1 MANTIPQMYIEITQK
16 QPKANAQL
24 SKDAQGKF
32 QPTDYGTLLQEV
44 GICASG
50 LHKFGI
56 KRGENIGF
64 ISDNRKEWLI
74 ADLAML
80 GLGAADVPRGC
91 DATAQEIAYI
101 LSWSECAIVILENDR
116 QLQKIL
122 DIKAGRIPF
131 TSQSL
136 REAPYAHL
144 KTVILFDPPP
154 QSPQSAAEEA
164 RNAGL
169 SVLFFSDIM
178 KEGQALHEKEPE
190 FFQNEAAKGTRND
203 IATIIYTSGTTG
215 DPKGVML
222 SHGNFLHQT
231 EYLPVLLGVKS
242 GDVFLSVLPVWHS
255 FERAVQYIILQ
266 AGATVAYSKPVGSIL
281 LADMQAVQ
289 PQWVTSVPRIWESI
303 KDGVYKTIRQSGG
316 VKKAMFSMFVAIGKA
331 QAYFRNMLLDR
342 LPKFS
347 SRSRVLD
354 IGMAIIPF
362 VLLTPLRALGD
373 VLVFKKIKVK
383 LGTRFIAGISGGGA
397 LPPTVDKFFDA
408 LGILILEGYGLT
420 ETAPVLGVRLKTHPV
435 TGTVGPIHRGT
446 EIRIVDE
453 HGNVLPAGQK
463 GVIQVR
469 GPQVMLGYYKRPDLT
484 TKILSDDGWLD
495 TGDLGMLTIHGEIKI
510 VGRVKDTIV
519 LRGGENIEPV
529 PIEQRLC
536 ESTYIQQAVVLGQ
549 DQKYLAALIVPQQ
562 ETLIQWAEENE
573 IPFNDYT
580 SLLDQPEVK
589 ELIDSE
595 INAFVSMKNGFKPF
609 ERIFRFALLPT
620 PFEAGRE
627 LSAKQELKRHAINEL
642 YKNQIRLLF
651 TE

>member
-1 MANTIPQMYIEITQK
+1 MAETIPQMYIEIAQR
-16 QPKANAQL
+16 QPDVNAQL
-24 SKDAQGKF
+24 SKDAEGKF
-32 QPTDYGTLLQEV
+32 QPTSYGTLLKEV
-44 GICASG
+44 GICAHG
-50 LHKFGI
+50 LHSLGI
-56 KRGENIGF
+56 RRGDNVGF

-101 LSWSECAIVILENDR
+101 LSWSECATVILENDR

-122 DIKAGRIPF
+122 DIKAGRLPF
-131 TSQSL
+131 GSQSL
-136 REAPYAHL
+136 KEAPYAHL
-144 KTVILFDPPP
+144 KTLILFEPP
-154 QSPQSAAEEA
+154 SPSVVEQATD
-164 RNAGL
+164 AGL
-169 SVLFFSDIM
+169 SILIFSTIM
-178 KEGQALHEKEPE
+178 KEGRSLYEKDPE
-190 FFQNEAAKGTRND
+190 FFRNEAAKGRRDD

-231 EYLPVLLGVKS
+231 EYLPSLIGVKS

-255 FERAVQYIILQ
+255 FERVVQYIILQ
-266 AGATVAYSKPVGSIL
+266 AGATIAYSKPVGQIL

-289 PQWVTSVPRIWESI
+289 PQWFTSVPRIWESI
-303 KDGVYKTIRQSGG
+303 KDSVYKTIRQSGG
-316 VKKAMFSMFVAIGKA
+316 VKKTMFSMFVGIGEA

-347 SRSRVLD
+347 PRSRVVD
-354 IGMAIIPF
+354 IAVSIIPF

-373 VLVFKKIKVK
+373 VLVFKKIKEK
-383 LGTRFIAGISGGGA
+383 LGKGFIAGISGGGA
-397 LPPTVDKFFDA
+397 LPPSVDKFFDA

-453 HGNVLPAGQK
+453 RGKALPAGEK

-469 GPQVMLGYYKRPDLT
+469 GPQVMLGYYRRSDLT
-484 TKILSDDGWLD
+484 AKILSGEGWLD

-510 VGRVKDTIV
+510 VGRAKDTIV

-536 ESTYIQQAVVLGQ
+536 ESLYIQQAVVLGQ
-549 DQKYLAALIVPQQ
+549 DQKYLAALIVPR
-562 ETLIQWAEENE
+562 EEALIQWAEENE
-573 IPFNDYT
+573 IPFVDYA
-580 SLLDQPEVK
+580 SLLEQPVVK

-595 INAFVSMKNGFKPF
+595 INACVSMKNGFKPF

-620 PFEAGRE
+620 PFEPGRE

-642 YKNQIRLLF
+642 YRNQIRSLF
-651 TE
+651 AE

>member
-1 MANTIPQMYIEITQK
+1 
-16 QPKANAQL
+16 
-24 SKDAQGKF
+24 
-32 QPTDYGTLLQEV
+32 
-44 GICASG
+44 
-50 LHKFGI
+50 
-56 KRGENIGF
+56 
-64 ISDNRKEWLI
+64 
-74 ADLAML
+74 
-80 GLGAADVPRGC
+80 
-91 DATAQEIAYI
+91 
-101 LSWSECAIVILENDR
+101 
-116 QLQKIL
+116 
-122 DIKAGRIPF
+122 
-131 TSQSL
+131 
-136 REAPYAHL
+136 
-144 KTVILFDPPP
+144 
-154 QSPQSAAEEA
+154 
-164 RNAGL
+164 
-169 SVLFFSDIM
+169 
-178 KEGQALHEKEPE
+178 
-190 FFQNEAAKGTRND
+190 
-203 IATIIYTSGTTG
+203 
-215 DPKGVML
+215 
-222 SHGNFLHQT
+222 
-231 EYLPVLLGVKS
+231 
-242 GDVFLSVLPVWHS
+242 
-255 FERAVQYIILQ
+255 
-266 AGATVAYSKPVGSIL
+266 
-281 LADMQAVQ
+281 
-289 PQWVTSVPRIWESI
+289 
-303 KDGVYKTIRQSGG
+303 
-316 VKKAMFSMFVAIGKA
+316 
-331 QAYFRNMLLDR
+331 
-342 LPKFS
+342 
-347 SRSRVLD
+347 
-354 IGMAIIPF
+354 
-362 VLLTPLRALGD
+362 
-373 VLVFKKIKVK
+373 
-383 LGTRFIAGISGGGA
+383 ISGGGA

-620 PFEAGRE
+620 PFESGRE

>member
-1 MANTIPQMYIEITQK
+1 MADTIPQMFIEITQK
-16 QPKANAQL
+16 QPDITVQL

-32 QPTDYGTLLQEV
+32 QPTPYGTLLKEA
-44 GICASG
+44 GACAHG
-50 LHKFGI
+50 LQ
-56 KRGENIGF
+56 KRGIRRGDNIGF
-64 ISDNRKEWLI
+64 ISDNRKEWLV

-101 LSWSECAIVILENDR
+101 LSWSECATVILENDR

-122 DIKAGRIPF
+122 DIKADRLPF
-131 TSQSL
+131 GSRSL
-136 REAPYAHL
+136 KEAPYAHL
-144 KTVILFDPPP
+144 KTIILFEPP
-154 QSPQSAAEEA
+154 SRHVADEA

-169 SVLFFSDIM
+169 DVLSFSDIM
-178 KEGQALHEKEPE
+178 EEGRTLYEKEPE
-190 FFQNEAAKGTRND
+190 FFLDEAAKGGRND

-231 EYLPVLLGVKS
+231 EYLPSVIGVKS
-242 GDVFLSVLPVWHS
+242 GDRFLSVLPVWHS

-266 AGATVAYSKPVGSIL
+266 AGATIAYSKPVGSIL

-289 PQWVTSVPRIWESI
+289 PQWFTSVPRIWESI
-303 KDGVYKTIRQSGG
+303 KDGVYKTIRQSGN
-316 VKKAMFSMFVAIGKA
+316 VKKAMFSMFVGIGEA

-347 SRSRVLD
+347 PRSRAVD
-354 IGMAIIPF
+354 IGVAIIPF
-362 VLLTPLRALGD
+362 ALLTPLRALGD
-373 VLVFKKIKVK
+373 VLVFKKIKEK
-383 LGTRFIAGISGGGA
+383 LGTGFIAGISGGGA
-397 LPPTVDKFFDA
+397 LPPSVDKFFDA

-420 ETAPVLGVRLKTHPV
+420 ETAPVLGVRIKTHPV

-453 HGNVLPAGQK
+453 HGQVLPAGKK
-463 GVIQVR
+463 GIIQVR

-484 TKILSDDGWLD
+484 AKILSDDGWLD

-510 VGRVKDTIV
+510 VGRAKDTIV

-536 ESTYIQQAVVLGQ
+536 ESLYIQQTVVLGQ
-549 DQKYLAALIVPQQ
+549 DQRYLAALIVPR
-562 ETLIQWAEENE
+562 EEALIQWAEENE
-573 IPFNDYT
+573 IPFDDYA
-580 SLLDQPEVK
+580 SLLEQPEVK

-595 INAFVSMKNGFKPF
+595 INASVSMKNGFKPF
-609 ERIFRFALLPT
+609 ERIFRFALLAT
-620 PFEAGRE
+620 PFEPGRE
-627 LSAKQELKRHAINEL
+627 LSAKQELKRHTVNEL
-642 YKNQIRLLF
+642 YKSQIRSLF
-651 TE
+651 AE